1 MKKLVSFGFLSVAF
15 AFAMSQAS
23 AGLLVNIN
31 FDEFGNGTTDFPSTT
46 LHAMPSALVADPSGG
61 VTGSVLAYQL
71 PLVTVQGDVIL
82 NEVIGATVVV
92 SDVVRFFTVGN
103 TGFVLFYSDNGDG
116 VDAPADI
123 SGLPVNALT
132 NVVTIQEIG
141 PEGANGAI
149 YTPTAGQPGYVSTD
163 FSPTYNIISDSAV
176 PEPGSVLLIAAGLG
190 GLGLL
195 KRVIR

>member
-1 MKKLVSFGFLSVAF
+1 
-15 AFAMSQAS
+15 MSQAS

-46 LHAMPSALVADPSGG
+46 LHAMPSAFVSDPSGG
-61 VTGSVLAYQL
+61 VAGTVLAYQL

-82 NEVIGATVVV
+82 NEVIGATVIV

-116 VDAPADI
+116 IDAPADV

-141 PEGANGAI
+141 SEGANGAV

-163 FSPTYNIISDSAV
+163 FSPTYNITSDSAV

-190 GLGLL
+190 SLGLL
-195 KRVIR
+195 KRFIR